1 MEPERDRIAMLSKT
15 SRFLTYLNAGL
26 YLMLGALLFANPE
39 TFSPVFAW
47 KVSTFMTMIIGGWC
61 LGNAWLAFQVA
72 RRWDWTSI
80 YASLIYFW
88 AFGLGQLAVLIA
100 FRGRVQTAHPIAWLY
115 LAAIGLNT
123 ITAVV
128 GIIEWTR
135 VRPSL
140 RPATVEISSLLIRI
154 PLWGFVLFLYYA
166 ALYGLLIPAG
176 GFATNGEIF
185 PEPLSAFT
193 LRSFGVFFLS
203 IALGATPFLRH
214 RDRDALLSHGYC
226 SFGSI
231 VVITI
236 GEFIHFRVFDLSA
249 YPFQVV
255 FLGAYLVVGI
265 VVVIM
270 FALYGTGHR
279 RA

>member
-1 MEPERDRIAMLSKT
+1 MLST
-15 SRFLTYLNAGL
+15 NSRWLTYINAGL
-26 YLMLGALLFANPE
+26 YVVLGAFLFLRPE
-39 TFSPVFAW
+39 GFAPVFAW
-47 KVSTFMTMIIGGWC
+47 KVSPFMTMIIGGWC

-72 RRWDWTSI
+72 RRWDWDST

-88 AFGLGQLAVLIA
+88 VFGLAQLAVLIA
-100 FRGRVQTAHPIAWLY
+100 FRDKVQSAHPIAQLY
-115 LAAIGLNT
+115 LIAIGLNAL
-123 ITAVV
+123 TAVV
-128 GIIEWTR
+128 GIIEWAR

-140 RPATVEISSLLIRI
+140 RPAIMEISSPLIRI

-193 LRSFGVFFLS
+193 LRSFGAFFLS
-203 IALGATPFLRH
+203 IALGATPFLKN
-214 RDRDALLSHGYC
+214 RDRDALLSHGYS

-236 GEFIHFRVFDLSA
+236 GEFVHLRVFDLST
-249 YPFQVV
+249 YPFQIV
-255 FLGAYLVVGI
+255 FLGAYLVVG
-265 VVVIM
+265 VVVAIM
-270 FALYGTGHR
+270 FAKYGTGNR
-279 RA
+279 KA